1 MQRRTSAMC
10 WLIISTGLVLACA
23 LPAKA
28 AETTLQGTWIA
39 TKAEQD
45 GKAADDLVGHR
56 LSFMGNR
63 FEIRSKDDKSL
74 YAGTVQINP
83 STKPATIDFQ
93 QKKGALNGK
102 VWKGIYAVDGD
113 TLTTCDNAPNL
124 KKGRPAAFEAKSGS
138 GYVLIT
144 FKRAKHRDGKKGA
157 KLPGAMLGGGEGPHY
172 MGREHRKFCKRL
184 WRGKEKPFARQ
195 RPRRPGIHPVS
206 DWAPRTCRAR
216 HHKPLN
222 LPV

>member
-1 MQRRTSAMC
+1 MQRRTSVMW
-10 WLIISTGLVLACA
+10 WLIVSTGLVLACA
-23 LPAKA
+23 LPAEA
-28 AETTLQGTWIA
+28 AEMTLQGTWIA

-63 FEIRSKDDKSL
+63 FEIRSKEDKPL

-93 QKKGALNGK
+93 QKKGALKGK
-102 VWKGIYAVDGD
+102 VWKGIYVVDGD

-144 FKRAKHRDGKKGA
+144 FKRAKHRD
-157 KLPGAMLGGGEGPHY
+157 
-172 MGREHRKFCKRL
+172 
-184 WRGKEKPFARQ
+184 
-195 RPRRPGIHPVS
+195 
-206 DWAPRTCRAR
+206 T
-216 HHKPLN
+216 
-222 LPV
+222 

>member
-1 MQRRTSAMC
+1 MHRRTSAMC

-45 GKAADDLVGHR
+45 GKTADDLVGHR
-56 LSFMGNR
+56 LSFMGN
-63 FEIRSKDDKSL
+63 
-74 YAGTVQINP
+74 P
-83 STKPATIDFQ
+83 SAKPATIDFQ

-144 FKRAKHRDGKKGA
+144 FRRAKHRDASIAEPQHTSAFGGKA
-157 KLPGAMLGGGEGPHY
+157 DIDQPG
-172 MGREHRKFCKRL
+172 RL
-184 WRGKEKPFARQ
+184 
-195 RPRRPGIHPVS
+195 
-206 DWAPRTCRAR
+206 T
-216 HHKPLN
+216 N
-222 LPV
+222 LDL

>member
-1 MQRRTSAMC
+1 MQRWTSAMC
-10 WLIISTGLVLACA
+10 WLIIATGLVLACA

-63 FEIRSKDDKSL
+63 FEIRSKDDKLL
-74 YAGTVQINP
+74 YAGKVQMNP
-83 STKPATIDFQ
+83 SAKPATIDFQ

-102 VWKGIYAVDGD
+102 VWKGIYAVDGGD

-144 FKRAKHRDGKKGA
+144 FKH
-157 KLPGAMLGGGEGPHY
+157 
-172 MGREHRKFCKRL
+172 
-184 WRGKEKPFARQ
+184 EKP
-195 RPRRPGIHPVS
+195 
-206 DWAPRTCRAR
+206 
-216 HHKPLN
+216 
-222 LPV
+222 

>member
-1 MQRRTSAMC
+1 MQRRTSTMC
-10 WLIISTGLVLACA
+10 WLIISTGLVLASA

-28 AETTLQGTWIA
+28 AETTLQGTWI
-39 TKAEQD
+39 TSKAEQD

-63 FEIRSKDDKSL
+63 FEIRSKDDKPL

-83 STKPATIDFQ
+83 TANPATIDFQ

-102 VWKGIYAVDGD
+102 VWKGIYAMDGD

-144 FKRAKHRDGKKGA
+144 FKRAKARDA
-157 KLPGAMLGGGEGPHY
+157 SIYPMSTVATY
-172 MGREHRKFCKRL
+172 
-184 WRGKEKPFARQ
+184 
-195 RPRRPGIHPVS
+195 V
-206 DWAPRTCRAR
+206 D
-216 HHKPLN
+216 
-222 LPV
+222 

>member
-1 MQRRTSAMC
+1 MQRRTSTMC
-10 WLIISTGLVLACA
+10 WSIISTGLVLASA

-28 AETTLQGTWIA
+28 AETTLQGTWI
-39 TKAEQD
+39 TSKAEQD

-63 FEIRSKDDKSL
+63 FEIRSKDDKPL

-83 STKPATIDFQ
+83 TANPATIDFQ

-144 FKRAKHRDGKKGA
+144 FKRAKARDA
-157 KLPGAMLGGGEGPHY
+157 SIYPMSTVATY
-172 MGREHRKFCKRL
+172 
-184 WRGKEKPFARQ
+184 
-195 RPRRPGIHPVS
+195 V
-206 DWAPRTCRAR
+206 D
-216 HHKPLN
+216 
-222 LPV
+222 

>member
-63 FEIRSKDDKSL
+63 FEIRSKDDKPL

-83 STKPATIDFQ
+83 SAKPATIDFQ

-144 FKRAKHRDGKKGA
+144 FKRAKPETLRSTLSQRSRLTLISIATTAASGSNWCNS
-157 KLPGAMLGGGEGPHY
+157 PSRFGPNSAVSIDLEPE
-172 MGREHRKFCKRL
+172 MSSI
-184 WRGKEKPFARQ
+184 Q
-195 RPRRPGIHPVS
+195 R
-206 DWAPRTCRAR
+206 RTGST
-216 HHKPLN
+216 
-222 LPV
+222 